1 MVSKRRVVITG
12 MGVLSPIGQDLAAY
26 WQALCA
32 GQSGVRPLESVDTSL
47 LPFSFAGQVVGFDA
61 RKILPKSQLRG
72 LKVMARTVQL
82 GVCAAEL
89 ALAHARVDSSTLDPE
104 RFGVTYGSGMI
115 ATELDDIAYAAEAS
129 VNCQP
134 GAVSLRSWGE
144 KGIPAIQ
151 PLWMLK
157 YLPNMPACHV
167 SIMHNAQGPNN
178 SITESDVAS
187 LLALGESYNILR
199 RDGAD
204 FFLVGGA
211 ESKLNPLSLSRLA
224 LFMHGSRRNAE
235 PARACRPFDRQR
247 DGAVVGE
254 GAAVV
259 ALEELSHAQRRGAT
273 IYAEM
278 VGYGAAFDR
287 RRDGSGLARAIRTAL
302 RQADITPDQI
312 GHINA
317 HGLSTPQA
325 DIWESRAIT
334 EVFGQ
339 PTPPVFAPKGHF
351 GNVGAGGSVLELI
364 ASLLALHHQQLPATL
379 NYEYPDPQCPVRVA
393 AGSPQPLTSPY
404 MLKIAFT
411 DIGQCGAV
419 VLRRWE

>member
-1 MVSKRRVVITG
+1 MVTKRRVVITG
-12 MGVLSPIGQDLAAY
+12 LGVLSPIGLDLDTF
-26 WQALCA
+26 WQALST

-61 RKILPKSQLRG
+61 KTILPKAQWRG

-89 ALAHARVDSSTLDPE
+89 ALAHARVDSSTLDPL

-115 ATELDDIAYAAEAS
+115 ATELDDIAYAAAAS

-134 GAVSLRSWGE
+134 GSVSLRSWGE
-144 KGIPAIQ
+144 KGLPAIQ

-199 RDGAD
+199 RDHAD

-224 LFMHGSRRNAE
+224 LFLRGSRRNDD
-235 PARACRPFDRQR
+235 PTRACRPFDRDR
-247 DGAVVGE
+247 DGSVVGE
-254 GAAVV
+254 GAAVI
-259 ALEELSHAQRRGAT
+259 ALEDLTHAQRRGAT

-278 VGYGAAFDR
+278 VGFGAAFDR
-287 RRDGSGLARAIRTAL
+287 RRDGTGLARAIRTAL
-302 RQADITPDQI
+302 QQANITPEQI

-317 HGLSTPQA
+317 HGLSTLES
-325 DIWESRAIT
+325 DIWESQALR
-334 EVFGQ
+334 EVFGTH
-339 PTPPVFAPKGHF
+339 TPPVFAPKSHF
-351 GNVGAGGSVLELI
+351 GNVGAGGSLLELVG
-364 ASLLALHHQQLPATL
+364 SLLALQHQQLPGTL
-379 NYEYPDPQCPVRVA
+379 NYQTPDPQCPIRVA
-393 AGSPQPLTSPY
+393 VGQPQPLTSPY
-404 MLKIAFT
+404 LLKVSFT